1 MQLGEAI
8 ENRRSIRK
16 FQDKPVP
23 RELVG
28 QVLEAATLA
37 PSGKNAQPWEFIV
50 LEGAARDKLPE
61 LITAGA
67 EKVEAMGYSSGSAKN
82 SARILEESGVIIVVY
97 NPNGKANEDGNEYHR
112 AMRSVDTQSVGA
124 AIENMLLRATE
135 LGLGSL
141 WICDVFFARAEI
153 DAWLQRDGELMA
165 AVALGW
171 PGESPGPRPRK
182 SWQEVTTWKE

>member
-1 MQLGEAI
+1 MARASPLVNSSMKRQISTHSCTISGATTRGFPPLGGVDVMQVGEAI
-8 ENRRSIRK
+8 VKRRSIRR
-16 FQDKPVP
+16 FQDKPIP
-23 RELVG
+23 RQLVE

-82 SARILEESGVIIVVY
+82 SARILEESKVIIVVY

-124 AIENMLLRATE
+124 AI
-135 LGLGSL
+135 
-141 WICDVFFARAEI
+141 
-153 DAWLQRDGELMA
+153 
-165 AVALGW
+165 
-171 PGESPGPRPRK
+171 
-182 SWQEVTTWKE
+182 